1 MKKTILYL
9 ALAGV
14 TAMTLIGCNK
24 ERGQAVPPEFIT
36 VSTNIGDMTRVST
49 ASDGTQNFEVGDEI
63 SVYAWTGSATVA
75 PAAADRVVD
84 NSINKLSS
92 DAKWVATPQMR
103 WKNMKDN
110 HYFIGVYPKDAVSVV
125 DLTSADYTLNVA
137 DQEASDLLLAT
148 ELKGM
153 VADNNPVPLTFDHAM
168 AKVVINLQFRNQW
181 DATGKT
187 VEKVELKNVATDA
200 KVNYLTK
207 VVTSGTDRVAELG
220 IPVVNAD
227 TRYESIIIPQAG
239 VKTVVITVKS
249 EGVSKEF
256 PYTHGADF
264 VFEAG
269 KVTTINLIVGRN
281 QIDLGS
287 VSINDWKPG
296 SSIDDGEALDE

>member
-1 MKKTILYL
+1 MKKTILF
-9 ALAGV
+9 ALIVVAS
-14 TAMTLIGCNK
+14 MSLIGCNK
-24 ERGQAVPPEFIT
+24 TQEQAQQPKYISVA
-36 VSTNIGDMTRVST
+36 TNIGEMTRVATS
-49 ASDGTQNFEVGDEI
+49 SDGGQNFETGDEI
-63 SVYAWTGSATVA
+63 SVYAWTGSATA
-75 PAAADRVVD
+75 IPAAADRVVD
-84 NSINKLSS
+84 NSINKLGS

-110 HYFIGVYPKDAVSVV
+110 HYFIGVYPKDAASVV

-181 DATGKT
+181 DVTGKT

-207 VVTSGTDRVAELG
+207 AVTSGTDRVAGLG
-220 IPVVNAD
+220 IPVINAD
-227 TRYESIIIPQAG
+227 KKYESIIIPQTG

-249 EGVSKEF
+249 EGVTNEF
-256 PYTHGADF
+256 PYTHSADI

-281 QIDLGS
+281 QIDLVGN
-287 VSINDWKPG
+287 VSISDWKPG
-296 SSIDDGEALDE
+296 SSIDEGEALD